1 MNPFEEIGRRSNP
14 GEPTQGFEIGA
25 QRSAFRGAPLA
36 GCEMRLDRGALAVV
50 EPALGIFGKE
60 MPDLDT
66 VHAITP
72 FNRSRSA
79 CLARASLDLTVPR
92 R

>member
-1 MNPFEEIGRRSNP
+1 
-14 GEPTQGFEIGA
+14 
-25 QRSAFRGAPLA
+25 
-36 GCEMRLDRGALAVV
+36 MRLDRGALAVV